1 MSSDTR
7 MVLEGPQT
15 LVEWPREDIDL
26 AIKCIRQLH
35 RHGRVLNLWELAMEI
50 HLENERKYQTRIGNT
65 AFVIHE
71 RIVDLFDRFESCME
85 SIVNP
90 SCRTQPS
97 DHHCITAESAPYTM
111 KERLLRKLEW
121 FYELYAVLGKPINHA
136 FKTLMN

>member
-15 LVEWPREDIDL
+15 SVEWPREDIDL

-121 FYELYAVLGKPINHA
+121 FYELYAVLGKPITMRS
-136 FKTLMN
+136 KP

>member
-7 MVLEGPQT
+7 MVLQGPQPS
-15 LVEWPREDIDL
+15 VEWPREDIDL

-35 RHGRVLNLWELAMEI
+35 RHGRVLNLWELAIEI

-71 RIVDLFDRFESCME
+71 RLVDLFDRFESCME

-97 DHHCITAESAPYTM
+97 EHHCITAETAPYTM